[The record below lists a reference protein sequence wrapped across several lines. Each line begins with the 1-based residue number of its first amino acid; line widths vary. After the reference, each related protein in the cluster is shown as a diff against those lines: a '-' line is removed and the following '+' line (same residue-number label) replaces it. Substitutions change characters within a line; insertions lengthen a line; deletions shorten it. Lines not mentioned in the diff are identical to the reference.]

1 MFIHSSVG
9 GQLGCFHFCGIRS
22 SATMDIGVQ
31 VFVRTCVSMLLCFVR
46 TYVLLGVDLR
56 VELLGHM
63 IALCLTF

>member
-1 MFIHSSVG
+1 
-9 GQLGCFHFCGIRS
+9 
-22 SATMDIGVQ
+22 MDIGVQ